1 MGAKYPTAFV
11 FYIYDF
17 SLLSS
22 FSQVTASVTAGNVNA
37 TLVTLVTTV
46 TAPSRHLRAFLTM
59 DGCAAGEAAV
69 RVVAVSAPSRVHS
82 EKPAKNAPHALM
94 PVVLRGKLSVPY
106 RTLYL
111 RGILSFLLSQRKS
124 YEVLFFSLTSWKIV
138 KTTNELIYS
147 MRSKVKPLQLF
158 GLSNGL

>member
-1 MGAKYPTAFV
+1 MEIYPANSALSVMCSLGSHSVWELNTRQHLCFT
-11 FYIYDF
+11 YMIF

-37 TLVTLVTTV
+37 TRVTLVTTV

-69 RVVAVSAPSRVHS
+69 RVVAVSAPSRAHS
-82 EKPAKNAPHALM
+82 EKPVKNAPHAPM

-124 YEVLFFSLTSWKIV
+124 HEVLFFHSLLEK
-138 KTTNELIYS
+138 L
-147 MRSKVKPLQLF
+147 
-158 GLSNGL
+158 